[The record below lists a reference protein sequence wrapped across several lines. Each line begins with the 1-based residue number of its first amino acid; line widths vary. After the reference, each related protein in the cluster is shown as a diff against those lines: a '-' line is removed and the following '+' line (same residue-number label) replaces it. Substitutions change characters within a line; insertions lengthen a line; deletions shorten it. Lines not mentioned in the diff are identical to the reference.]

1 LDRGSKHEQKKC
13 FFLRTMNKNN
23 VEGKHDDCMNHGNRK
38 HTAQSV
44 LSSLSH
50 EEADAER
57 TSQMFDMPLTESAS
71 GLLSE
76 QN

>member
-1 LDRGSKHEQKKC
+1 MNKKKC